1 MTGDASFRML
11 ADAVLAAHFA
21 FVVFVVLGL
30 ALIVV
35 GGVRGWPWVR
45 NPIFRLAHLGAIAI
59 VVAQAWLGAVC
70 PLTTLEMALRRRA
83 GDASYTGS
91 FIAHWLEQLL
101 YYEAPAWVFAVGYS
115 AFALLVIGT
124 WWRFPPRPL
133 RRRRPE
139 NCMWNR

>member
-11 ADAVLAAHFA
+11 ADAVLAAHFS

-30 ALIVV
+30 ALIVA

-59 VVAQAWLGAVC
+59 VVAQAWLGVVC
-70 PLTTLEMALRRRA
+70 PLTALEMALRRRA
-83 GDASYTGS
+83 GDATYTGS

-115 AFALLVIGT
+115 AFALLVVGT
-124 WWRFPPRPL
+124 WWCFPPRPL
-133 RRRRPE
+133 GRRRPE
-139 NCMWNR
+139 NCM